1 MTPLTESV
9 GRSFSEYTGL
19 SASALKMLALV
30 SMTLDH
36 IGKILLPQILILQI
50 LGRLAFPIFAY
61 LIAESCHFTRSLR
74 RYWLRMT
81 AVGLVCQLVLY
92 ISQRSLYQCILIT
105 FAGSVCII
113 AAVRRA
119 DAQTNLP
126 RRRGYTAAAVA
137 LTALAAWLS
146 EGLPILLPNTNY
158 SIDYG
163 FLGILL
169 PVLIYLG
176 RTPRQKWLLAA
187 GGLTAL
193 AIQYG
198 GIQWW
203 APAALVPLA
212 LYNGR
217 RGKYRAKYFF
227 YLYYPLH
234 LALLWLLHQWLQ

>member
-1 MTPLTESV
+1 MTPLTV
-9 GRSFSEYTGL
+9 PAGRPFSEQAGL
-19 SASALKMLALV
+19 SAGALKILALV

-74 RYWLRMT
+74 RYWLRMA
-81 AVGLVCQLVLY
+81 AVGLVCQLALY

-105 FAGSVCII
+105 FACSVCII
-113 AAVRRA
+113 AAIRRA
-119 DAQTNLP
+119 EAATDLR

-146 EGLPILLPNTNY
+146 EGLPLLLPDTNY
-158 SIDYG
+158 AIDYG
-163 FLGILL
+163 FTGILI

-193 AIQYG
+193 AVRYG

-203 APAALVPLA
+203 SLAALAPLA

-217 RGKYRAKYFF
+217 RGQHRAKYFF

-234 LALLWLLHQWLQ
+234 LALLWLLHEWLQ